1 MMELEEVMALDP
13 QEALMHVGEAIK
25 DLLIVKR
32 TLKLIEDYK
41 DEDTN
46 KQYQKALQKL
56 EGEVRNHIKIEHQL
70 RLYIEHT
77 QAKLDESEKKL
88 KVTDEEFQQKLKSLQ
103 GERKKWSEV
112 LQAKDKEL
120 YRIKNNSKLNS
131 RTVSETEISVDK
143 NFNVTQEISS
153 LKQHANRDAQRI
165 IELEKRSQKLE
176 QEWARLKEAFENK
189 ELEIQKIKKESEK
202 IKSNLSKNK
211 DYVYDSSIPTAEF
224 YRRKYEEKCIEVL
237 DIEKRIRGVQAEDKK
252 QPESINYRSIS
263 TQRSFSPMLLPHK
276 SQKTLDLLGRESTAS
291 LSNQKSLGMLEKSKS
306 TERLRREKRSSSS
319 LQRNRINLSNTLR
332 K

>member
-13 QEALMHVGEAIK
+13 LEALMHVGEAIK
-25 DLLIVKR
+25 DLLVVKR

-77 QAKLDESEKKL
+77 QSKLEESEKKL
-88 KVTDEEFQQKLKSLQ
+88 KITDEDFQQKLKSLQ
-103 GERKKWSEV
+103 EERKKLSET
-112 LQAKDKEL
+112 LQVKDKEL
-120 YRIKNNSKLNS
+120 NRLKRGSRSHSRNS
-131 RTVSETEISVDK
+131 TETEISVDK

-153 LKQHANRDAQRI
+153 LKQHATRDAQRI

-189 ELEIQKIKKESEK
+189 ELEIQRIKKESEK
-202 IKSNLSKNK
+202 IKSSLSKNK
-211 DYVYDSSIPTAEF
+211 DTPYEASMSTAEF
-224 YRRKYEEKCIEVL
+224 YRRKYEEKCIEVM
-237 DIEKRIRGVQAEDKK
+237 DIEKRIRSLQSEDKK
-252 QPESINYRSIS
+252 VQESTTYRSIS
-263 TQRSFSPMLLPHK
+263 TQRSFSPMLLPSK
-276 SQKTLDLLGRESTAS
+276 SQKTLDILGKDNATIQ
-291 LSNQKSLGMLEKSKS
+291 NQKSLAVLEKSKS

-319 LQRNRINLSNTLR
+319 LHRTRVNLSSTLR
-332 K
+332 R